1 MSGEWDSLSLLT
13 VSVVHQ
19 LHQWVA
25 VAVAVQLVVNR
36 DRMVV
41 HPLLGLPGFE
51 LALDGHSKI
60 KAGNSIHSVMK
71 SSQWVV
77 DSSTIKYHSLPHH
90 SSSSSVSF
98 SACTALGQ
106 ETVEKNERR
115 MMFFCCCCF
124 VLFPSLLQSN
134 HPHPTPDND
143 LQWSCRHHSFT
154 AWLTGWLVA
163 WLPFSRCSLLNGNV
177 LHFSDSP
184 TTTIQQRRRR
194 REDKALNVRPLGMQS
209 LQL

>member
-25 VAVAVQLVVNR
+25 VQLVVNR
-36 DRMVV
+36 ERMVV
-41 HPLLGLPGFE
+41 HRLLGLPGFE

-90 SSSSSVSF
+90 SSSSFV

-124 VLFPSLLQSN
+124 VLFPSLLQST
-134 HPHPTPDND
+134 HPRQRLTMV
-143 LQWSCRHHSFT
+143 LSLSFLHSL
-154 AWLTGWLVA
+154 AHWLAGCLA
-163 WLPFSRCSLLNGNV
+163 AFLPLLNGNV

-184 TTTIQQRRRR
+184 ATTIH
-194 REDKALNVRPLGMQS
+194 QS
-209 LQL
+209 

>member
-25 VAVAVQLVVNR
+25 VAVQLVVNR
-36 DRMVV
+36 ERMVV
-41 HPLLGLPGFE
+41 HRLLGLPGFE

-115 MMFFCCCCF
+115 MMFF
-124 VLFPSLLQSN
+124 LLLLLLRALPQSLTIQ
-134 HPHPTPDND
+134 PP
-143 LQWSCRHHSFT
+143 
-154 AWLTGWLVA
+154 
-163 WLPFSRCSLLNGNV
+163 
-177 LHFSDSP
+177 P
-184 TTTIQQRRRR
+184 TTTYNGPVAFIPSQ
-194 REDKALNVRPLGMQS
+194 PGS
-209 LQL
+209 LAGWLPGCLSPAARC

>member
-13 VSVVHQ
+13 VNVVHQ

-25 VAVAVQLVVNR
+25 VAVQLVVNR
-36 DRMVV
+36 ERMVV
-41 HPLLGLPGFE
+41 HRLLGLPGFE

-77 DSSTIKYHSLPHH
+77 GSSTIKYPSLPHH

-115 MMFFCCCCF
+115 MMFF
-124 VLFPSLLQSN
+124 LLLLLLRALPQSLTIQPPT
-134 HPHPTPDND
+134 PHPRQRLTMV
-143 LQWSCRHHSFT
+143 LSLSFLHSR
-154 AWLTGWLVA
+154 AHWLVA
-163 WLPFSRCSLLNGNV
+163 WLPFSRC
-177 LHFSDSP
+177 
-184 TTTIQQRRRR
+184 
-194 REDKALNVRPLGMQS
+194 
-209 LQL
+209 

>member
-1 MSGEWDSLSLLT
+1 MD
-13 VSVVHQ
+13 VH
-19 LHQWVA
+19 
-25 VAVAVQLVVNR
+25 R
-36 DRMVV
+36 
-41 HPLLGLPGFE
+41 LLGLPGFE

-115 MMFFCCCCF
+115 MMFFF
-124 VLFPSLLQSN
+124 VAAATSCSSPVSCNPN

-143 LQWSCRHHSFT
+143 LQWSCRFHSFT

-184 TTTIQQRRRR
+184 TTTIH
-194 REDKALNVRPLGMQS
+194 QS
-209 LQL
+209 KGEKGERTKL

>member
-36 DRMVV
+36 ERMVV
-41 HPLLGLPGFE
+41 HRLLGLPGFE

-115 MMFFCCCCF
+115 MMFFLLLLLLRALPQSLTIHPPPTTTYNGPVAF
-124 VLFPSLLQSN
+124 IPSQPRSLAGCLAA
-134 HPHPTPDND
+134 
-143 LQWSCRHHSFT
+143 F
-154 AWLTGWLVA
+154 
-163 WLPFSRCSLLNGNV
+163 LPLLNGNV

-184 TTTIQQRRRR
+184 TTTIH
-194 REDKALNVRPLGMQS
+194 QS
-209 LQL
+209 KGEEGERTKL